1 MSNDVKNKTAVTHPL
16 REEAPSFT
24 PPPLRGG
31 APSFTPPPLRGGGW
45 EGGSLSSALQQI
57 SDEGLAALSPPPQ
70 PSPLKGEGA
79 KDPSSP
85 LKGEGVKD
93 PSSPLKGEGVK
104 DPSSR
109 PNRERVIVQHSLP
122 LTGGGSGLGY
132 RALPLFRAANDSS
145 KTVPET
151 AERLSGGQGNRQNV
165 GRVALESGLRGNDD
179 GVTVKGRHY
188 G

>member
-1 MSNDVKNKTAVTHPL
+1 M
-16 REEAPSFT
+16 
-24 PPPLRGG
+24 RGG
-31 APSFTPPPLRGGGW
+31 D
-45 EGGSLSSALQQI
+45 LSSAIHADLG
-57 SDEGLAALSPPPQ
+57 EGLAALSPPPQ

-79 KDPSSP
+79 
-85 LKGEGVKD
+85 KD

>member
-1 MSNDVKNKTAVTHPL
+1 M
-16 REEAPSFT
+16 
-24 PPPLRGG
+24 
-31 APSFTPPPLRGGGW
+31 
-45 EGGSLSSALQQI
+45 
-57 SDEGLAALSPPPQ
+57 
-70 PSPLKGEGA
+70 
-79 KDPSSP
+79 
-85 LKGEGVKD
+85 
-93 PSSPLKGEGVK
+93 
-104 DPSSR
+104 
-109 PNRERVIVQHSLP
+109 IVQHSLP

>member
-1 MSNDVKNKTAVTHPL
+1 MSNDMKNKTAVTHPL

-31 APSFTPPPLRGGGW
+31 AP
-45 EGGSLSSALQQI
+45 LSSALQQV

-79 KDPSSP
+79 
-85 LKGEGVKD
+85 KD

>member
-1 MSNDVKNKTAVTHPL
+1 MSNDMKNKTAVTHPL

-31 APSFTPPPLRGGGW
+31 GW
-45 EGGSLSSALQQI
+45 EGGALSSALQQV

-79 KDPSSP
+79 
-85 LKGEGVKD
+85 KD

>member
-1 MSNDVKNKTAVTHPL
+1 MSNDMKNKTAVTHPL

-31 APSFTPPPLRGGGW
+31 APYLTPPPSRGGGW
-45 EGGSLSSALQQI
+45 EGGSLSSASQQV

-70 PSPLKGEGA
+70 P
-79 KDPSSP
+79 SP